1 MLLAIDI
8 GNTNIVIGG
17 IRPQTDEILFQA
29 RIATDAT
36 KTSDQYAVDFKS
48 LLGLS
53 DIRVQEIDGCIIS
66 SVVPPVFNSVHT
78 GVRKVIGFEPLVVGP
93 GVKTGLNIL
102 MDNPALVG
110 SDLIVAAVAA
120 LQAYAPPLILIDMGT
135 ATTMTVVLENNA
147 YVGGVIIPGI
157 RISAEA
163 LSTRAAQLPGIQLD
177 KPRRVIGKNTVES
190 MRSGIMYGTACML
203 DGMIGRI
210 EEELGRTATVV
221 ATGGMAQFI
230 IPLCRRSM
238 NLEHDLLLKGLSA
251 IYKKNQHPRGKTSG
265 PAKE

>member
-17 IRPQTDEILFQA
+17 IRNDEIVFQV
-29 RIATDAT
+29 RVSTDAT
-36 KTSDQYAVDFKS
+36 KTSDQYAVDIKNM
-48 LLGLS
+48 LWLS
-53 DIRVQEIDGCIIS
+53 DIPVREIEACIIS

-78 GVRKVIGFEPLVVGP
+78 GVRKVIGLEPLVVGP
-93 GVKTGLNIL
+93 GIKTGLNVL
-102 MDNPALVG
+102 TDNPAAVG

-120 LQAYAPPLILIDMGT
+120 AASYPPPLILVDMGT

-147 YVGGVIIPGI
+147 YIGGAIIPGI

-177 KPRRVIGKNTVES
+177 KPRRIIGKNTVES
-190 MRSGIMYGTACML
+190 MRSGVMYGTACML
-203 DGMIGRI
+203 DGMIERM
-210 EEELGRTATVV
+210 EEELGRPATVV

-230 IPLCRRSM
+230 IPLCRRQM
-238 NLEHDLLLKGLSA
+238 ILEHDLLLKGLNL
-251 IYKKNQHPRGKTSG
+251 IYKKNQR
-265 PAKE
+265 AKG

>member
-17 IRPQTDEILFQA
+17 IRPETDEILFQV

-36 KTSDQYAVDFKS
+36 KTSDQYAVDIKN
-48 LLGLS
+48 LLSLS
-53 DIRVQEIDGCIIS
+53 DIRVRDIDGCIIS

-78 GVRKVIGFEPLVVGP
+78 GVRKVVRLEPLVVGP

-102 MDNPALVG
+102 TDNPAVVG

-120 LQAYAPPLILIDMGT
+120 LQSYDPPLILIDMGT

-163 LSTRAAQLPGIQLD
+163 LSARAAQLPGIQLD
-177 KPRRVIGKNTVES
+177 CPRRVIGKNTVES
-190 MRSGIMYGTACML
+190 MRSGVMYGTACML
-203 DGMIGRI
+203 DGMIGRM

-230 IPLCRRSM
+230 IPLCRRQM

-251 IYKKNQHPRGKTSG
+251 IYKKNQRPRPKPSRPEG
-265 PAKE
+265 E